1 MLSASEPCCFV
12 AFVTSS
18 WLTHCFFVS
27 LSVFDLLL
35 FYWTTTVQQL
45 TIGTTTV
52 TRPFLPF
59 MWFLHIRLH
68 TEISPVSFSPLPGI
82 YRFSYL
88 IPLHM
93 LLATRRHTYLFFF
106 YIKKKLTVL
115 ITWLAS
121 RDRKQRSG
129 PLPLWEERG
138 FASPLFREFGPLE
151 RSPFSPIFLQ
161 GTWAVRR
168 EDETEWVLEKEMNTT
183 RVFNLPLLIISS
195 TSRYNRV

>member
-27 LSVFDLLL
+27 LPVFDLLL

-106 YIKKKLTVL
+106 LYKKKANRINHVVVF
-115 ITWLAS
+115 TWPQATIWAVAALGRARVCFSFIS
-121 RDRKQRSG
+121 RI
-129 PLPLWEERG
+129 W
-138 FASPLFREFGPLE
+138 A
-151 RSPFSPIFLQ
+151 
-161 GTWAVRR
+161 TWAVPIFSNFPPRHVSSEAWGWDR
-168 EDETEWVLEKEMNTT
+168 MSVGEGDEYNKS
-183 RVFNLPLLIISS
+183 IQS
-195 TSRYNRV
+195 TSADNFIHFEVQ